1 MTVNQ
6 SVLSSLPGASTG
18 HVEASL
24 LVQDPAAEPEKAKEG
39 SDKADQSGGAD
50 AASLTTWNFLINP
63 SGLNYSRKA
72 NYTPS
77 GTLNSS
83 AAVLQYYNTDG
94 AILSIDNVLMD
105 SWHDGK
111 SLRPLL
117 EGLERLLEA
126 QVNQGKFAPPVL
138 SFVWGSKRF
147 GPCVL
152 LDVSWDE
159 AAWLSGEPAL
169 ATVNMK
175 LQALPPEIE
184 RENNPLFAPDL
195 LTQNTDDGM
204 QPDEGAEGAE
214 PRMPLTERQANDI
227 KLMTARYLEENQQL
241 WNSAIQREIE
251 ILGAAGLYRQIVVDA
266 DTGVASLYSAEAG
279 GTFPVLQSNGDFSDA
294 SGVVDTSLSSSIVA
308 AGQTVPTLHPADL
321 LN

>member
-1 MTVNQ
+1 MTINQ
-6 SVLSSLPGASTG
+6 SVLTSLPGASTG

-24 LVQDPAAEPEKAKEG
+24 LVQDPPIGAAKGKE
-39 SDKADQSGGAD
+39 DETAEQSGGAD
-50 AASLTTWNFLINP
+50 AGALNTWNFLINP

-77 GTLNSS
+77 GTLNSV
-83 AAVLQYYNTDG
+83 APVMQYYNTDG

-159 AAWLSGEPAL
+159 AGWLSGEPAL

-175 LQALPPEIE
+175 LQQLPPEIE
-184 RENNPLFAPDL
+184 RSENPLNKPEL
-195 LTQNTDDGM
+195 LNTDDGM
-204 QPDEGAEGAE
+204 APDESAEGAE
-214 PRMPLTERQANDI
+214 PRMALTERQANDVR
-227 KLMTARYLEENQQL
+227 LMTAKFLIENQSL
-241 WNSAIQREIE
+241 WKPEIQREIE
-251 ILGAAGLYRQIVVDA
+251 ILGEFGLYRQISVGED
-266 DTGVASLYSAEAG
+266 GVA
-279 GTFPVLQSNGDFSDA
+279 TFISTESGPLAILRSNGDFSDA
-294 SGVVDTSLSSSIVA
+294 SGVVDTSPSSSIVA
-308 AGQTVPTLHPADL
+308 AGQTVPSLHPADL
-321 LN
+321 LD

>member
-1 MTVNQ
+1 MTINQ
-6 SVLSSLPGASTG
+6 SVLTSLPSASTG

-24 LVQDPAAEPEKAKEG
+24 LVQDPPVNAAKGKEG
-39 SDKADQSGGAD
+39 EDTAQQSGGAD
-50 AASLTTWNFLINP
+50 AGALNTWNFLINP
-63 SGLNYSRKA
+63 SQLNYSRKA

-83 AAVLQYYNTDG
+83 ASVLQYFNSDG
-94 AILSIDNVLMD
+94 TILSVDNILMD
-105 SWHDGK
+105 SWHNGK

-169 ATVNMK
+169 ATVNLK
-175 LQALPPEIE
+175 LQQLPPEIE
-184 RENNPLFAPDL
+184 RENNPLNRPDL
-195 LTQNTDDGM
+195 LVQNTDNGV
-204 QPDEGAEGAE
+204 QPDESAEGAQ
-214 PRMPLTERQANDI
+214 PRMALTERQANDVR
-227 KLMTARYLEENQQL
+227 LMTAKFLIENQSL
-241 WNSAIQREIE
+241 WKPEIQREIE
-251 ILGAAGLYRQIVVDA
+251 ILGEFGLYRQISVGED
-266 DTGVASLYSAEAG
+266 GVA
-279 GTFPVLQSNGDFSDA
+279 TFISTESGPLAILRSNGDFSDA
-294 SGVVDTSLSSSIVA
+294 SGVVDTSPSSSIVA
-308 AGQTVPTLHPADL
+308 AGQTVPSLHPADL
-321 LN
+321 LD